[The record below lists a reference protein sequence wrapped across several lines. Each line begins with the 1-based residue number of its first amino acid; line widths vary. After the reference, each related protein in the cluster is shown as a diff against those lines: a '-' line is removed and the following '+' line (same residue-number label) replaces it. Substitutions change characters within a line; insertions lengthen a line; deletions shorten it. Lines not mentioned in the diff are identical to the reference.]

1 MIKFVTTVIASAVA
15 FASVPAMAYEA
26 GDIQIKAGVI
36 SVMPKD
42 DNADTSALVADS
54 NLTITSD
61 TQLGLTATY
70 MVTPNIGLELLA
82 ATPFTHTVEGDGAL
96 DGVDVMEV
104 SHLPPTV
111 SAQFYPMSADS
122 KIQPYVGLGVNY
134 TFFFDESDEAD
145 LGSRSLKPSFGLAY
159 SAGVDYM
166 VDDKWLVNA
175 SVWKVDIDTEVR
187 GGAAEGLEVEIDPLA
202 VMIACG
208 YRF

>member
-1 MIKFVTTVIASAVA
+1 MKLVNTLVAAAVA
-15 FASVPAMAYEA
+15 VAAVPAMAYEA
-26 GDIQIKAGVI
+26 GDILVKAGVV

-54 NLTITSD
+54 GLTITSD
-61 TQLGLTATY
+61 TQIGLTATY
-70 MVTPNIGLELLA
+70 IVAPHFGVELLA
-82 ATPFTHTVEGDGAL
+82 ATPFTHTVEGDGEL

-111 SAQFYPMSADS
+111 SAQYYPLATDS
-122 KIQPYVGLGVNY
+122 KLQPYVGLGLNY

-145 LGSRSLKPSFGLAY
+145 LGSTSLKPSFGLAY

-166 VDDKWLVNA
+166 INDKWLVNA

-187 GGAAEGLEVEIDPLA
+187 GGAADGLEVEIDPLA
-202 VMIACG
+202 FMVACG
-208 YRF
+208 YKF